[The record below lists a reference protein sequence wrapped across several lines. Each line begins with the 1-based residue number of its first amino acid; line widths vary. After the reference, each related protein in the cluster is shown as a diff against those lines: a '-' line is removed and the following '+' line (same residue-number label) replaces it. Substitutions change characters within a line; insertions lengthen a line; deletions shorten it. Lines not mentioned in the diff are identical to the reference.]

1 MGPRPSVRGVEQ
13 RAGRKGPRASAW
25 ECLAVCSLTPRD
37 RGRVLEQGWSISE
50 AARQAAVSRQTAS
63 KWVARYRAGG
73 SGRAARPLD
82 ATPPNPP
89 SGTRARRTPDRAAA
103 SAAPGVPPDCLNAA
117 SRALDGLPG
126 FSAGLACSGS
136 RVLNPYPIRTATS
149 GLTPGS
155 AAAPGHQGAGP
166 HGHHLSGTPAGGQK
180 TCPARGG
187 MEHRKTCVLDAVLRA
202 RSGHSRDRLPP
213 GSVQRRWSEGYFSSG
228 GGRESNPP
236 ASPRPPT
243 DFEGM
248 SGSCAAFRLVTSA
261 FAFRRRPST
270 CKDL

>member
-1 MGPRPSVRGVEQ
+1 MGPRPSVRGVEP
-13 RAGRKGPRASAW
+13 RARRKGPRASAW

-149 GLTPGS
+149 GLTPVICCS
-155 AAAPGHQGAGP
+155 TWTPRSWAAWAPLVRYSGGRSEDLSGAGRD
-166 HGHHLSGTPAGGQK
+166 GTSKDLCAG
-180 TCPARGG
+180 RG
-187 MEHRKTCVLDAVLRA
+187 
-202 RSGHSRDRLPP
+202 P
-213 GSVQRRWSEGYFSSG
+213 SSPIG
-228 GGRESNPP
+228 PF
-236 ASPRPPT
+236 PRPPPT
-243 DFEGM
+243 
-248 SGSCAAFRLVTSA
+248 RLGATPLVRGL
-261 FAFRRRPST
+261 FQ
-270 CKDL
+270 